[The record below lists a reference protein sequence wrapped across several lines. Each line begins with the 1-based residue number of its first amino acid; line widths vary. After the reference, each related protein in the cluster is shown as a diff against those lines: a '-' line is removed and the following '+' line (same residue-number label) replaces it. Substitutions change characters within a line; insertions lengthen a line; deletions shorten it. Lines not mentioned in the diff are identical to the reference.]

1 MLCAIKPKSK
11 PKSTHLAPP
20 ALSTSALKCSRVN
33 SPAVSTN
40 SSTERL
46 VMMSLSSA
54 LSVDIL
60 AFFITDTLGPTQ
72 VQNTNL
78 DRFDISSPV
87 CTRNFDLQ
95 IVLGK
100 IENRI
105 FRDILVS
112 RKLGPFRATLS
123 NALGPIARPITP

>member
-1 MLCAIKPKSK
+1 MCNQTK

-95 IVLGK
+95 IVLQKVGIKK
-100 IENRI
+100 IQGHISKPKVRSISGHIEQ
-105 FRDILVS
+105 S
-112 RKLGPFRATLS
+112 
-123 NALGPIARPITP
+123 LGPIARPINP